1 MLYCVKLDMAPI
13 ISKLEVQET
22 LSSRV
27 NDAVR
32 ILRDGGVVA
41 IPTDTVYGLAAA
53 FDDEEAIERIFRIK
67 GRSADVAIPLLL
79 DDPRHANRYLSTVP
93 DAFPLLAD
101 AFWPGPLTV
110 ILSKNRDV
118 SARLTGGRNTIG
130 LRVPD
135 HWVPRQIAESLGKAI
150 TGTSANIS
158 STPSLTTAQE
168 VEEQLGKA
176 VDLVVDGG
184 PVKHAIGSTV
194 VDISGVQP
202 ELLREGR
209 IPFSEIKRVLY
220 AEVAVR

>member
-1 MLYCVKLDMAPI
+1 MA
-13 ISKLEVQET
+13 SKSSNLKVQET
-22 LSSRV
+22 LRSRV

-53 FDDEEAIERIFRIK
+53 FDNEEAIERIFRIK
-67 GRSADVAIPLLL
+67 GRSADTAIPLLL
-79 DDPRHANRYLSTVP
+79 DDTKSADRYTSTMSHT
-93 DAFPLLAD
+93 FLLLAD

-110 ILSKNRDV
+110 VLPKNRDV
-118 SARLTGGRNTIG
+118 SSRLTAGRNTIG

-135 HWVPRQIAESLGKAI
+135 HWVPRYIADSLGKAI

-158 STPSLTTAQE
+158 GSPSLTTAQK
-168 VEEQLGKA
+168 VEEHLGKV

-184 PVKHAIGSTV
+184 PTNQPTGSTV
-194 VDISGVQP
+194 VDLCGASI

-209 IPFSEIKRVLY
+209 ITFSEIEHALST
-220 AEVAVR
+220 EVVAR